1 MKNKILLVSAFIF
14 VVILAPLLGET
25 GGIVYLFWFGFPVLY
40 LVINRNLKDLY
51 IVKEKWKSALFWGVV
66 VGVVYGILWAFAGSI
81 YEPVVSFM
89 YEWKSMVTEI
99 TGFSGSFY
107 FFLGLVILVFIGD
120 FGQEIFYRG
129 YLQNRLVGFVG
140 VLVAILIPALL
151 VVWFHILEGRTI
163 IALFNVLLLNI
174 VAGTLFHWRKSIL
187 ASIIF
192 HALSIIVCFCLVV
205 R

>member
-1 MKNKILLVSAFIF
+1 
-14 VVILAPLLGET
+14 
-25 GGIVYLFWFGFPVLY
+25 VLY